1 MAKHTAKPHKIR
13 KVGILVIQILI
24 AVLAALAVIAIV
36 RRIIYQN
43 QLKLQENIY
52 DDYIP
57 QYYNVKSYDSVSSF
71 ITSMKEEGTKKT
83 PDYFDTE
90 NEPSDGDK
98 IVVLSTCIGG
108 QDDRRLLVVGK
119 LVDTVMY
126 SSGSMTN

>member
-1 MAKHTAKPHKIR
+1 MKTTNKSKKIR
-13 KVGILVIQILI
+13 IMKIVLIILI